1 MDFIQR
7 QLTNNWTEL
16 IDFYSAL
23 INEQLDNY
31 SKLLI
36 EELLI
41 IQN

>member
-1 MDFIQR
+1 MDLIQR

-16 IDFYSAL
+16 IDF
-23 INEQLDNY
+23 IQHQLTNNWII
-31 SKLLI
+31 KLLI